1 VAASTSLPFKFQLSG
16 VFRAISGGPL
26 PVSAGIDL
34 DGDLNTSNDRPPLL
48 PQTVGRGDVSSQLAQ
63 INAFRTSRGL
73 GSVDASLLKIDPVI
87 DLDVRLTKVIPLSGS
102 RRLEVFLESY
112 NLTNHTT
119 KYGGTGNMSSS
130 SFLIRTSALD
140 ARQTQWGARFVF

>member
-1 VAASTSLPFKFQLSG
+1 VAASTSLPLKFQLSG

-34 DGDLNTSNDRPPLL
+34 DGDLNTSGDRPPLL
-48 PQTVGRGDVSSQLAQ
+48 PQTVGRGDVSSQLS
-63 INAFRTSRGL
+63 IIDAFRASRGL
-73 GSVDASLLKIDPVI
+73 PAVDPSLLKIDPVV
-87 DLDVRLTKVIPLSGS
+87 DLDVRLTKVIPLRAG
-102 RRLEVFLESY
+102 RRMEVFLEGY

-130 SFLIRTSALD
+130 TFLIRTSALD